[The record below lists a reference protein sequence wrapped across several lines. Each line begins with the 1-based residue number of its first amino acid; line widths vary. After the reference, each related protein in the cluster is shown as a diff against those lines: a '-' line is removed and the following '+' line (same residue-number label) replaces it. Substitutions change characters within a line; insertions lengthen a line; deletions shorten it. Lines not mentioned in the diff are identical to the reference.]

1 MEIDKLT
8 PRQTS
13 DILGIGTETLKKYAA
28 LLEHNGHSIGRN
40 ARQHRYY
47 TGTDIDL
54 LRAMIVLNRD
64 KSVTLEDSASIVTS
78 TDTDIPRILGEKDNT
93 VAATVQSTEVS
104 TVIPVQLSKEFNKIF
119 ELMQLQHAEIDSL
132 RMELE
137 LRDREHSEFMVDIS
151 KKMKDQT
158 EQGKQQLITIE
169 KLRGEIEEIRKQ
181 SADKPEPS
189 FWARLFGKQ

>member
-1 MEIDKLT
+1 MENDKLT

-40 ARQHRYY
+40 ARHHRYY
-47 TGTDIDL
+47 TGTDIGL

-78 TDTDIPRILGEKDNT
+78 TDTDILAILGETDDT

-104 TVIPVQLSKEFNKIF
+104 TVIPVQLSKGFNQIF
-119 ELMQLQHAEIDSL
+119 ELMQLQQNEIEAL
-132 RMELE
+132 RLE
-137 LRDREHSEFMVDIS
+137 LDVRDKEHSEFMTDLS
-151 KKMKDQT
+151 NKMKEQT
-158 EQGKQQLITIE
+158 ELTKEQMVTIKE
-169 KLRGEIEEIRKQ
+169 LRGEIEKIQ
-181 SADKPEPS
+181 QVTDKPKPS
-189 FWARLFGKQ
+189 FWARLFGNQ